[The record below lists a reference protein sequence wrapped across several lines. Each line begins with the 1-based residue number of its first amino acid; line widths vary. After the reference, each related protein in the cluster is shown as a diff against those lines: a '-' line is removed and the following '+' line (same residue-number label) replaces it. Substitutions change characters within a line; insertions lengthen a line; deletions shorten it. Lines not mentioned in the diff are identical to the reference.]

1 MAATKQYA
9 SPEKYER
16 KLELIMKRMGAT
28 EYNYDFS
35 RHGAWVEFRIKGQL
49 YRFDH
54 TKEKAAAL
62 GIKLNYGSDCF
73 AQIVLAL
80 EDLARMAER
89 GIYELQT
96 WLSGMKYL
104 PPPEFVPDSLRA
116 LGFEEIPASAE
127 DVKARFKLLAKK
139 AHPDAGGTEE
149 RFISLQQVAHE
160 AIKYMEERE
169 RTYRARQDNKMH

>member
-16 KLELIMKRMGAT
+16 KLQLVMERMGAT

-35 RHGAWVEFRIKGQL
+35 RHGAWVEFRLKGQL

-54 TKEKAAAL
+54 TIEKAVSL

-73 AQIVLAL
+73 AQIVLSL

-89 GIYELQT
+89 GIYELKT

-104 PPPEFVPDSLRA
+104 PPPEIVPDCMIV
-116 LGFEEIPASAE
+116 LGFEEIPASVE

-149 RFISLQQVAHE
+149 RFVALQQAADQ
-160 AIKYMEERE
+160 AIKYME
-169 RTYRARQDNKMH
+169 AKK

>member
-1 MAATKQYA
+1 MTATKQYA

-16 KLELIMKRMGAT
+16 KLQLVMERMGTA

-35 RHGAWVEFRIKGQL
+35 RHGAWVEFRLKGQL

-54 TKEKAAAL
+54 TREKAAAL

-73 AQIVLAL
+73 AQIVLSL
-80 EDLARMAER
+80 EDLARIAER
-89 GIYELQT
+89 GIYELQI

-104 PPPEFVPDSLRA
+104 PTPENVPDCMRE
-116 LGFEEIPASAE
+116 LGFEEIPASVE

-139 AHPDAGGTEE
+139 SAPGRGRNGRTVHSLATGGE
-149 RFISLQQVAHE
+149 RG
-160 AIKYMEERE
+160 
-169 RTYRARQDNKMH
+169 NKVYGGDEVNR

>member
-16 KLELIMKRMGAT
+16 KLELVMERMGA
-28 EYNYDFS
+28 EECNYNFD
-35 RHGAWVEFRIKGQL
+35 RHGAWVEFRLKGQF

-54 TKEKAAAL
+54 TREKAAAL

-73 AQIVLAL
+73 AQIVLSL

-96 WLSGMKYL
+96 WLAGMKYL
-104 PPPEFVPDSLRA
+104 PPPVMVPDCLRA
-116 LGFEEIPASAE
+116 LGFEEIPAGIE
-127 DVKARFKLLAKK
+127 DVKARFKGLAKK
-139 AHPDAGGTEE
+139 AHPDAGGTEA
-149 RFISLQQVAHE
+149 RFIALQQAADQ
-160 AIKYMEERE
+160 AIKYME
-169 RTYRARQDNKMH
+169 AQP

>member
-16 KLELIMKRMGAT
+16 KLELVMERMGAT

-35 RHGAWVEFRIKGQL
+35 RHGAWVEFLLKGQL

-54 TKEKAAAL
+54 TREKAAAL

-73 AQIVLAL
+73 AQIVLSL

-96 WLSGMKYL
+96 WLSGTKYL

-116 LGFEEIPASAE
+116 LGFEEIPTSVE

-149 RFISLQQVAHE
+149 RFILLQQAAHE
-160 AIKYMEERE
+160 AVKYMEERE
-169 RTYRARQDNKMH
+169 